1 MREVRAEIE
10 VAAAPQAVLSAFTEV
25 DAMREWWGVDRG
37 LVEHRVGGV
46 WALTWEVTE
55 KGFRYAQTGVIQALR
70 PGELLHIGSLLYLS
84 PERPI
89 LGPMELT
96 VAVVPQEPFSRLTV
110 FQTGYQEG
118 ADWDWYYNAV
128 TEAWPRTLPLVKQY
142 LE

>member
-37 LVEHRVGGV
+37 LVERRVGGV

-55 KGFRYAQTGVIQALR
+55 RGFRYAQTGVIQALR
-70 PGELLHIGSLLYLS
+70 PGELLHIGHLLYLN
-84 PERPI
+84 PERPV

-96 VAVVPQEPFSRLTV
+96 VVVVPQERFSRLTV
-110 FQTGYQEG
+110 CQTGYKEG
-118 ADWDWYYNAV
+118 ADWDWYYSAV